1 MFDRKPRGTAL
12 LLNPRKRLKWW
23 TAKNYQKWR
32 LTRFIYFNIYCSF
45 KRIVHSKIK
54 YCNLLILMF
63 LVVLGKEEQEK
74 AKASCKREKI
84 LYICWWQGTIWRYV
98 LINMNPKIFYK
109 TMYFA
114 SDRIEIEYNTMLYC
128 HCSKKYN
135 EIV

>member
-1 MFDRKPRGTAL
+1 
-12 LLNPRKRLKWW
+12 
-23 TAKNYQKWR
+23 
-32 LTRFIYFNIYCSF
+32 
-45 KRIVHSKIK
+45 
-54 YCNLLILMF
+54 MF

-109 TMYFA
+109 KMYFA
-114 SDRIEIEYNTMLYC
+114 SDRIQYNALLSLY
-128 HCSKKYN
+128 KKYN